1 MLEFIQRLIQK
12 YHDVLVGLNDA
23 ATQKPALL
31 KNLDSLKLAGA
42 ALNKTQLI
50 EKRPNLAL
58 QVAVIGPTQA
68 GKSSVVN
75 LLLDESLAGVSA
87 LAGFTVHPQGFTV
100 NTDPAQLTWLDG
112 YFSGYTHSTP
122 DSLSHDRY
130 DSYVL
135 MPSSTVH
142 KTLPPSVVWDTPDFD
157 SIDAAGYSDAV
168 LRTAALADVVL
179 LVVSKDKYADH
190 SVWEIMKL
198 LEPLAQ
204 QTLICLNKT
213 NQETQATVASSLEQ
227 KWRATRT
234 DKLYPIVALPYTNE
248 QQLKDYTVPLQQA
261 LLAANNRVKRN
272 SAHRSTHDFLRMHW
286 KAWTAPLL
294 EEHKTVEGWTVL
306 LDQAIDDAV
315 SLYERDYLNHSQH
328 YETFQRALAELLKL
342 LEVPG
347 LASPLHYARKAIT
360 WPVRQLVKLG
370 KSSASKGKGQS
381 EGDSQELS
389 ILNQVFDHFI
399 IRLSNDVLDKASE
412 DPDHTE
418 WWQMLGTKLREQKQT
433 FSTQFNSAALHYH
446 EDFQEEIESS
456 AQQLYTSL
464 EEHPVTLN
472 SLRATR
478 VSTDAAALAVAFHTG
493 GIGLHDFILAPA
505 VLSMTSMLVEGALG
519 GHMKKV
525 ERQLKKRQYG
535 AVKQQLFIEG
545 IRSQLNELPLQLDQK
560 NRFNISTEML
570 EKAQQALETPK
581 NGLRIF

>member
-1 MLEFIQRLIQK
+1 MLEFIQRLIQR
-12 YHDVLVGLNDA
+12 YDDVLAGLNDA
-23 ATQKPALL
+23 AAQKPVLL
-31 KNLDSLKLAGA
+31 KNLDSLRLARA
-42 ALNKTQLI
+42 ALNKTQLV
-50 EKRPNLAL
+50 EKRPDLAL

-75 LLLDESLAGVSA
+75 LLIDESLAGVSA
-87 LAGFTVHPQGFTV
+87 LAGYTVHPQGFTV
-100 NTDPAQLTWLDG
+100 NVDPAQLTWLED

-122 DSLSHDRY
+122 ESLSHDRY

-135 MPSSTVH
+135 MPSQTVH

-204 QTLICLNKT
+204 PTLICLNKT
-213 NQETQATVASSLEQ
+213 NQDTQATVASSLEQ
-227 KWRATRT
+227 KWKATRT
-234 DKLYPIVALPYTNE
+234 DKLYPIIALPYTNE
-248 QQLKDYTVPLQQA
+248 QQLKEYAESLQQA
-261 LLAANNRVKRN
+261 LLAAINRVKRP
-272 SAHRSTHDFLRMHW
+272 SAQGGTRKFLQTHWR
-286 KAWTAPLL
+286 AWTAPLL
-294 EEHKTVEGWTVL
+294 EEHKTLDGWSVL
-306 LDQAIDDAV
+306 LDEAIDDAV
-315 SLYERDYLNHSQH
+315 SVYERDYLNHSQQ

-347 LASPLHYARKAIT
+347 LATPLHYARKAIT
-360 WPVRQLVKLG
+360 WPVRQLIKLG
-370 KSSASKGKGQS
+370 KSSGNKRKGQS
-381 EGDSQELS
+381 EEDSQELT

-418 WWQMLGTKLREQKQT
+418 WWQMLGAKLREKKQA
-433 FSTQFNSAALHYH
+433 FSAQFDAAALQYH
-446 EDFQEEIESS
+446 EDFQVEVESS

-464 EEHPVTLN
+464 EEHPVALN
-472 SLRATR
+472 GLRATR
-478 VSTDAAALAVAFHTG
+478 VTTDATALAVAFHTG

-505 VLSMTSMLVEGALG
+505 VLSVTSMLVEGALG

-525 ERQLKKRQYG
+525 ERQLKKRQYE
-535 AVKQQLFIEG
+535 AVKQQLFIES
-545 IRSQLNELPLQLDQK
+545 IREQLSELPLQLGQK

-570 EKAQQALETPK
+570 EKAQQAFEIPK